1 MNSAI
6 DFFDHDPDPD
16 FVNKYV
22 ARRAADAAQLLT
34 EFVWKPHLTGTL
46 RAYVYGHSIV
56 WDISGTTLHPYDTE
70 YEYEFLPLLEDEPV
84 CCTLQQVLAYILA
97 RNW

>member
-6 DFFDHDPDPD
+6 DFLDHDPDLA
-16 FVNKYV
+16 NQYV
-22 ARRAADAAQLLT
+22 ARRAAEAAQLLT

-56 WDISGTTLHPYDTE
+56 WDITGKTLHAYHT
-70 YEYEFLPLLEDEPV
+70 EYEFLPLLEDEPV